1 MVKEQLIFENNK
13 PIAVIIDYSEYKLLK
28 EIAEDKILIAMADK
42 AELESSGTKS
52 LKEIEKELKMK

>member
-52 LKEIEKELKMK
+52 LKKIEKELKIK